1 MVYSI
6 TIKDAG
12 QSRIYETFD
21 YLHDAQMAFE
31 DAMETLE
38 PSGYE
43 SIQLLGKRGDV
54 IETHIF

>member
-12 QSRIYETFD
+12 QSRVYETFD

-43 SIQLLGKRGDV
+43 SIQLLGKRGM
-54 IETHIF
+54 